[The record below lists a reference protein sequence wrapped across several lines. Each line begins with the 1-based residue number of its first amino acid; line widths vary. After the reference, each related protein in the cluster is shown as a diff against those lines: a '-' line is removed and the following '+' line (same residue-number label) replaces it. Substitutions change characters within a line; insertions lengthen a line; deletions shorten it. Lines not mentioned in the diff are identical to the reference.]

1 VVLCVELI
9 EAVSQVLR
17 GLHLRELCNQRLCY
31 TLWKHR
37 VMQKMKQ
44 PTSGCIR
51 SHCIEVIFL
60 VLFHLTFSC
69 LRVCRVCR
77 RQKKRSFRS
86 LIFSYFGILCSV
98 SLSSTF
104 FSVCDGFG
112 EMTSASLSHYL
123 SFLFFFSTSSHC
135 SPIYF
140 LFLLSACSSQSLM
153 SLLNYPASAPSI
165 CPSVLLSF
173 LLSFLPFSLPCDAS
187 LSGRPVRLQELWE

>member
-1 VVLCVELI
+1 M
-9 EAVSQVLR
+9 S
-17 GLHLRELCNQRLCY
+17 
-31 TLWKHR
+31 
-37 VMQKMKQ
+37 
-44 PTSGCIR
+44 
-51 SHCIEVIFL
+51 
-60 VLFHLTFSC
+60 

-165 CPSVLLSF
+165 CPSVLP
-173 LLSFLPFSLPCDAS
+173 SFLPSFLTSMRRLSLWQTCAITRTLRIIAR
-187 LSGRPVRLQELWE
+187 LSIKGVISPQCPMS